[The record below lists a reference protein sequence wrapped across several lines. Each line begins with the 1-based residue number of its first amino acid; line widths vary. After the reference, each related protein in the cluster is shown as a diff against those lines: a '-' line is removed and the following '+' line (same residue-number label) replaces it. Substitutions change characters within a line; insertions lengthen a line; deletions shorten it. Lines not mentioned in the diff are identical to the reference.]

1 MLEPPPD
8 MVKFDRHARRRMKWR
23 KISEAE
29 VIMAL
34 ENPERIEDT
43 IQERKNAYRLI
54 GDRFLKVTYKV
65 EPEGI
70 LVISAVVKD

>member
-1 MLEPPPD
+1 

-29 VIMAL
+29 VMMTL
-34 ENPERIEDT
+34 ENPERTEDT
-43 IQERKNAYRLI
+43 IKGRKNAYRLI
-54 GDRFLKVTYKV
+54 GDRFIKVTYKIYPQ
-65 EPEGI
+65 EI

>member
-1 MLEPPPD
+1 
-8 MVKFDRHARRRMKWR
+8 MKWR

-29 VIMAL
+29 VMMTL

-43 IQERKNAYRLI
+43 IQGRKNAYRRIEGRLL
-54 GDRFLKVTYKV
+54 RVTYKIYPQ
-65 EPEGI
+65 EI

>member
-1 MLEPPPD
+1 

-29 VIMAL
+29 VMMTL
-34 ENPERIEDT
+34 ENPERIEET
-43 IQERKNAYRLI
+43 IQGRKNAYRLI
-54 GDRFLKVTYKV
+54 EGRLLRVTYKIYPQ
-65 EPEGI
+65 EI

>member
-1 MLEPPPD
+1 
-8 MVKFDRHARRRMKWR
+8 MKWR

-29 VIMAL
+29 VMMTL

-43 IQERKNAYRLI
+43 IKGRKNAYRLI
-54 GDRFLKVTYKV
+54 GDRFLKVTYKL
-65 EPEGI
+65 EPHGI